1 MELKYYFNSNMT
13 PVEAPAN
20 AGLSE
25 ALKLLNDIE
34 KKGKAKVERIDTVNL
49 SQMELYGIYS
59 QTHKPA
65 IKEKH
70 EVASVFRGARRRRL
84 WFGSRIPALLVYEE
98 DDSLYPTVTY
108 PHKQG
113 DQIKTILDGLQILR
127 DP

>member
-49 SQMELYGIYS
+49 SHAELFEIYS
-59 QTHKPA
+59 QAGKPA
-65 IKEKH
+65 VYKGYDI
-70 EVASVFRGARRRRL
+70 ASVFRGPHRRRL
-84 WFGSRIPALLVYEE
+84 WFGSRIPALLVYEG

-108 PHKQG
+108 PHKEG